1 MTVPAGKPSLNTIL
15 DSCAASTENNDMWDD
30 SKTIPS
36 LGKGTTRLKHR
47 EKKYRKSAIFYG
59 AMNSVIDASLFVNVT
74 MKAFFAD
81 VVIFAI
87 VWLGPKTACYDYQR
101 CFTMKNSELT
111 CHTMCI
117 ILHSIV
123 ESESEKG

>member
-1 MTVPAGKPSLNTIL
+1 MGSLIPACERQVCLCQAKTNLSFTRWNQRTLNFLMTVPAGKPSLNTIL

-87 VWLGPKTACYDYQR
+87 V
-101 CFTMKNSELT
+101 
-111 CHTMCI
+111 
-117 ILHSIV
+117 
-123 ESESEKG
+123 